1 MTKKKHDFSTK
12 WRRMA
17 TTTWLQRLRDFV
29 LLTAGALC
37 IAVSTN
43 MFLAPMH
50 IPDGSFLAFGL
61 VARHYFGLPLGVGLL
76 MMRLPGLFFGFRY
89 LGRWRFL
96 IRTGWVA
103 LLISAAIDHSAP
115 HLAPLSENPMLNVL
129 YGGLTG
135 GVGAGLIFR
144 GRGST
149 GGTGVYARILQRFTG
164 WPMSQILLLTDSGI
178 LLAGWVFGWESALFG
193 VLAVF
198 ICGLAIDFT
207 LEGPS
212 IVRTVTVVTRHP
224 SEVGDAI
231 VHRFHRG
238 VTTWQAQGIYSG
250 QEKSVLFCAISR
262 SEVEALRQLV
272 LEVDPNIFLVIGQ
285 AHQARGGVL
294 RDRPGH

>member
-1 MTKKKHDFSTK
+1 MTKKKGDFSTK

-29 LLTAGALC
+29 LLTTGALC

-272 LEVDPNIFLVIGQ
+272 LEVDPSIFLVVGQ

-294 RDRPGH
+294 RDRLAH

>member
-1 MTKKKHDFSTK
+1 MTKKKRDFSTM
-12 WRRMA
+12 WRRIA

-61 VARHYFGLPLGVGLL
+61 VARHYFGLSLGVGLL
-76 MMRLPGLFFGFRY
+76 LMRLPGLFLGFRY

-103 LLISAAIDHSAP
+103 LLISAAIDLSAP

-193 VLAVF
+193 ALALF

-212 IVRTVTVVTRHP
+212 VVRTVTVVTRHP
-224 SEVGDAI
+224 GEVGDAI
-231 VHRFHRG
+231 VRRFHRG
-238 VTTWQAQGIYSG
+238 VTTWQARGVYSG

-272 LEVDPNIFLVIGQ
+272 LEVDPSVFLVVGQ

-294 RDRPGH
+294 RDRPAH

>member
-1 MTKKKHDFSTK
+1 MTKKKRDFSTM
-12 WRRMA
+12 WRRIA

-76 MMRLPGLFFGFRY
+76 LLRLPGLFFGFRY

-103 LLISAAIDHSAP
+103 LLISAAIDLSAP
-115 HLAPLSENPMLNVL
+115 HLTPLSENPMLNVL
-129 YGGLTG
+129 YGGLTA
-135 GVGAGLIFR
+135 GVGVGLIFR

>member
-1 MTKKKHDFSTK
+1 
-12 WRRMA
+12 
-17 TTTWLQRLRDFV
+17 
-29 LLTAGALC
+29 
-37 IAVSTN
+37 
-43 MFLAPMH
+43 
-50 IPDGSFLAFGL
+50 
-61 VARHYFGLPLGVGLL
+61 
-76 MMRLPGLFFGFRY
+76 
-89 LGRWRFL
+89 
-96 IRTGWVA
+96 
-103 LLISAAIDHSAP
+103 
-115 HLAPLSENPMLNVL
+115 MLNVL

-224 SEVGDAI
+224 GEIGDAI
-231 VHRFHRG
+231 AHRFHRG
-238 VTTWQAQGIYSG
+238 VTTWQAQGVYSG
-250 QEKSVLFCAISR
+250 QEKSVLFCTISR

-272 LEVDPNIFLVIGQ
+272 LEVDPSVFLVVGQ

-294 RDRPGH
+294 RDRPAH